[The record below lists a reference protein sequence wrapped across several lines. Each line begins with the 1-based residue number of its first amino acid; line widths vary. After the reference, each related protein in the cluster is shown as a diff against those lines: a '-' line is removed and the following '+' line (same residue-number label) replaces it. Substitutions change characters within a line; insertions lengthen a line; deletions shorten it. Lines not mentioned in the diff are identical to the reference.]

1 MNSKLKIPISLLNA
15 VVLET
20 EEEAQEFYK
29 SFIESLRDKSYPP
42 NIQLERHHV
51 VPLHAAGPDVP
62 ENIIRISPE
71 DHVAPHFYRFQAY
84 KEIGDKVAYEMR
96 INDSNERARIRAQAA
111 VFANKSKK
119 QLFWDRDWQS
129 VQGKK
134 GGAAAGKANTP
145 AQFLA
150 RQKVGLTHGRIVG
163 LSNQSEGL
171 KFIVSHS
178 IEWLFEEDQST
189 FITPP
194 VESAAAIVRELERF
208 KPGRIK
214 KMSAFYKV
222 LHGKR
227 EKMYGWKLVN
237 MVISNEAGEDEL

>member
-15 VVLET
+15 LVLET
-20 EEEAQEFYK
+20 QEEAQEFYT
-29 SFIESLRDKSYPP
+29 SFIESLREKSYPQ

-51 VPLHAAGPDVP
+51 VPLHAGGPDVP

-71 DHVAPHFYRFQAY
+71 DHVAAHFYRFQAY
-84 KEIGDKVAYEMR
+84 KELGDKVAYEMR
-96 INDSNERARIRAQAA
+96 INDTNERARIRAQAA

-150 RQKVGLTHGRIVG
+150 RQKVGLAHGKAVG
-163 LSNQSEGL
+163 LSNQSQAL
-171 KFIVSHS
+171 KFILSHS
-178 IEWLFEEDQST
+178 IEWAFKNEKGT

-194 VESAAAIVRELERF
+194 VESAAAIVRELERL
-208 KPGRIK
+208 KPGNIRNA
-214 KMSAFYKV
+214 SSFYKV

-227 EKMYGWKLVN
+227 EKMYGWTLVH
-237 MVISNEAGEDEL
+237 MVISNEAGENEL